1 MPTSDNC
8 HGGGPTAERDDC
20 YVAPLDKAID
30 PGPIADGAEAR
41 LHLAGLG
48 CTNCVTR
55 VRNALL
61 AVDGVI
67 AVDVSLQP
75 QRAVAIYDP
84 SRTLPDLLIEA
95 VLRSGAASHHAYR
108 AAIVEVRSLAPTVAH
123 TDGRA

>member
-95 VLRSGAASHHAYR
+95 VLRSAPPPPRLPRRVVECAARSHRGSHRDGA
-108 AAIVEVRSLAPTVAH
+108 
-123 TDGRA
+123 